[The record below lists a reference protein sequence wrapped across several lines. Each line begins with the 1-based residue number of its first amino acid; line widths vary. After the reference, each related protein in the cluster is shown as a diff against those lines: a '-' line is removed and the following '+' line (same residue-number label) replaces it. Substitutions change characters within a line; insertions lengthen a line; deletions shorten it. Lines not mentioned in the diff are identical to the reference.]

1 MDKKITFEQGYEA
14 QEYVRSY
21 YAFKRLDPNNIDWDN
36 KPENLPED
44 VSKAWDTYIA
54 QQEQQDE
61 WVDY

>member
-1 MDKKITFEQGYEA
+1 MEKKISLEQGYEA

-21 YAFKRLDPNNIDWDN
+21 YAFKRKDPNNIDWDN
-36 KPENLPED
+36 KPDNLPED
-44 VSKAWDTYIA
+44 VSKAWDTFVA